1 VFKQDILVVD
11 NFFDN
16 FRDIEKAFYQHEFF
30 SKENYP
36 ADKNEFQGNWPGFR
50 TQLLNK
56 CNPFL
61 DQLFIQTFLKKIDY
75 NNTRFWVSSYL
86 HSRWKDMKDWIHK
99 DDVKSQFSGL
109 VYLSPTNLESGTR
122 FYDDKEN
129 EIADIKFVQNRFVFF
144 NGNYNHMSIGNHGTN
159 IENSRL
165 TLNAFFTID
174 RS

>member
-1 VFKQDILVVD
+1 
-11 NFFDN
+11 
-16 FRDIEKAFYQHEFF
+16 
-30 SKENYP
+30 
-36 ADKNEFQGNWPGFR
+36 
-50 TQLLNK
+50 
-56 CNPFL
+56 
-61 DQLFIQTFLKKIDY
+61 
-75 NNTRFWVSSYL
+75 
-86 HSRWKDMKDWIHK
+86 MKDWIHK

-159 IENSRL
+159 IENGRL